1 MINLKKGIKFSD
13 LKFKKVPER
22 GGFSSHT
29 DINGFTLSIQ
39 ASKFS
44 YCSPKANLDSVD
56 DYNEFEIAIW
66 RKDDPVMNW
75 RTSEFV
81 DVHDDVAGY
90 MSRSEINKV
99 IQKLLDYKE
108 NKEN

>member
-1 MINLKKGIKFSD
+1 MINLKKGITFSD
-13 LKFKKVPER
+13 LKFKEVSER

-66 RKDDPVMNW
+66 RKDDLVNW

-108 NKEN
+108 SKEN